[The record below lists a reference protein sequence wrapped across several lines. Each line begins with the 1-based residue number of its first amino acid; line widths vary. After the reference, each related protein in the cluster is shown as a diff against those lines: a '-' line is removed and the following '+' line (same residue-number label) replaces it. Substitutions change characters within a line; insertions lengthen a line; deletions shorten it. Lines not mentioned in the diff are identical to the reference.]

1 MKLGT
6 FFGGVHPYDGKELTK
21 DKPFTD
27 FIPSGEMVFPLQQ
40 HLGAPALAI
49 VSKGDYVVVGQKIA
63 EADGLISANVYS
75 SCSGIVK
82 NIEPRLTVSG
92 EKQMSIV
99 IDNDR
104 KFTSVEYKDEDTSA
118 LSTEEILD
126 RIKDAGVVGMGGAG
140 FPTHVKLSPKNPPDI
155 EYVIIN
161 GAECEPYL
169 TSDYRRMLDYP
180 DKIIEGLEYMLRLF
194 PNAQGIIAIEDNKS
208 DAAVL
213 LEKKCLNKKNIKI
226 SLLKTKYPQGS
237 ERQLIYACTGRK
249 VNSSM
254 LPADKGCIVQNIDT
268 VSAVC
273 DAVKSKHPLMYRI
286 VTVTGDAIKS
296 PANFRVPIG
305 TSYKELV
312 EKCGGFIKK
321 PVQIISGGPMMG
333 LSLFDLDVPVIKTS
347 SALLCLSEN
356 DVRTH
361 KQTACI
367 NCGRCADICPE
378 RLMPMMLI
386 KASETGDKEKF
397 EKLYGMECIECGA
410 CSYICPAK
418 RPLTHSFKTIRRTIL
433 AERKNKG

>member
-27 FIPSGEMVFPLQQ
+27 FVPMGEMVFPLQQ
-40 HLGAPALAI
+40 HLGAPATA
-49 VSKGDYVVVGQKIA
+49 VVAKGDYVMVGQKIA
-63 EADGLISANVYS
+63 EADGYVSAHVYS

-82 NIEPRLTVSG
+82 NIEPRLSVSG
-92 EKQMSIV
+92 DKVMSIV
-99 IDNDR
+99 IDNDK
-104 KFTSVEYKDEDTSA
+104 KFSSVEYKDVVTDN
-118 LSTEEILD
+118 LSPEEIID
-126 RIKDAGVVGMGGAG
+126 RIKEAGVVGMGGAG
-140 FPTHVKLSPKNPPDI
+140 FPTHVKLSPKNPERIDF
-155 EYVIIN
+155 VIIN

-180 DKIIEGLEYMLRLF
+180 EKIVDGLEFMLKLF
-194 PNAQGIIAIEDNKS
+194 PNAKGIIAVEDNKS
-208 DAAVL
+208 DAAVI
-213 LEKKCLNKKNIKI
+213 LEKMCLNKKNIKV

-268 VSAVC
+268 VSAVY
-273 DAVKSKHPLMYRI
+273 DAVKNKHPLMHRI
-286 VTVTGDAIKS
+286 VTVTGDCIKTPS
-296 PANFRVPIG
+296 NFRVPIG

-312 EKCGGFIKK
+312 EKCGGFIKN

-333 LSLFDLDVPVIKTS
+333 LSLFDLEVPVIKTS
-347 SALLCLSEN
+347 SALLCMSEN

-361 KQTACI
+361 KATACI
-367 NCGRCADICPE
+367 NCGKCADICPE

-418 RPLTHSFKTIRRTIL
+418 RPLTHSFRTIRRTIL
-433 AERKNKG
+433 AERKEKK